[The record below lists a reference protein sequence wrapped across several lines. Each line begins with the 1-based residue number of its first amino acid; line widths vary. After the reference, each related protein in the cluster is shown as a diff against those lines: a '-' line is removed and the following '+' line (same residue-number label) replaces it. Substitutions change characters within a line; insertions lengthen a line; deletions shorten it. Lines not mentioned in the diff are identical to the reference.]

1 MTTTVYPISE
11 NHTQRFI
18 LHNEVHA
25 RSSIIRGFSG
35 RVSHLASSRTS
46 EEKIHERL
54 HLRQLCERF
63 GIFAPALDTDHFS
76 ATFDLFQLRWEQ
88 HGKFSTY
95 TFYVQGIEHPPFSEP
110 ALKKVPVDW
119 LSTLTGKI
127 LVATHASTLPEG
139 VNLDLTEISPYFTNN
154 TLIGSTVTGGA
165 TCVFTDFRI
174 HVDGFSRFLIVN
186 NNLRVE
192 QGARFMLRL
201 FEIEVYRV
209 LALLAF
215 PIARNSS

>member
-1 MTTTVYPISE
+1 M
-11 NHTQRFI
+11 
-18 LHNEVHA
+18 
-25 RSSIIRGFSG
+25 
-35 RVSHLASSRTS
+35 
-46 EEKIHERL
+46 
-54 HLRQLCERF
+54 
-63 GIFAPALDTDHFS
+63 
-76 ATFDLFQLRWEQ
+76 
-88 HGKFSTY
+88 
-95 TFYVQGIEHPPFSEP
+95 
-110 ALKKVPVDW
+110 
-119 LSTLTGKI
+119 
-127 LVATHASTLPEG
+127 VATHASILPEG

-165 TCVFTDFRI
+165 ASVFQDFRI

-192 QGARFMLRL
+192 QGARFMQRL